1 MSAATTIE
9 QNTWTYACV
18 CTKISYRKYFV
29 VSIIQGRKYFV
40 IFNFVVLSDY
50 ENISTMKI
58 SGFTVLICTCTH
70 IHTDGKI
77 DEKRSAT
84 DYRGYTLVD
93 PIPSH

>member
-1 MSAATTIE
+1 MHARE
-9 QNTWTYACV
+9 LKF
-18 CTKISYRKYFV
+18 CTANISLFLLFRVEKYFM
-29 VSIIQGRKYFV
+29 

-50 ENISTMKI
+50 ENNISTMKI

-93 PIPSH
+93 PIPSHYT